1 MSCEII
7 NHLNGIETCSY
18 LELGIRDNKN
28 FEKINCKQLFSVDI
42 NGRAMFTGT
51 TDDYFAQ
58 LTDQEF
64 DIIFID
70 ANHDAEYVVRD
81 FNNSIRRCSQWVLI
95 HDMIPPSVKYTA
107 SKFCSDSFRVLHHLL
122 SQTRFEIYPMNEN
135 YGLTLIKMPAGPIVL
150 SDVSIN
156 LSFDQFQEFI
166 AEQRLYT
173 RDEIIELLRNQNV

>member
-7 NHLNGIETCSY
+7 NHLNGIETFSY

-28 FEKINCKQLFSVDI
+28 FEKINCKELFSVDI

-58 LTDQEF
+58 LTDQKF

-81 FNNSIRRCSQWVLI
+81 FNNSIKRCQQWVLI

-122 SQTRFEIYPMNEN
+122 SQTKFEIYPMNEN
-135 YGLTLIKMPAGPIVL
+135 YGLTLIRMPAEPIVL
-150 SDVSIN
+150 GNSSVN
-156 LSFDQFQEFI
+156 LSFGQFQEFI
-166 AEQRLYT
+166 ADQRLYT
-173 RDEIIELLRNQNV
+173 RDEIIQLLRNQNV